1 MLSLT
6 IIRHAPTPMNTGI
19 NTGGVFM
26 GILDIPAIDEEI
38 NAITEGKYSHT
49 IEKEYDVYYSSPL
62 SRAFSTATALF
73 PNKKIQVKESLIEK
87 NLGTW
92 ADQNKKII
100 KEKYPEAFLE
110 SGTLNPY
117 FTPPEGE
124 KIEDMIERVKG
135 FLNQCIEEYKSSG
148 NLDYKIVAV
157 THNGVIRIIRHLI
170 GVSLEDTFSKNEK
183 HIVPITFTYENDWQI
198 KQQSK

>member
-6 IIRHAPTPMNTGI
+6 LIRHAPTSMNTNGI
-19 NTGGVFM
+19 FM
-26 GILDIPAIDEEI
+26 GVLDIPSIDEEI
-38 NAITEGKYSHT
+38 KSITEGKYNQVSN
-49 IEKEYDVYYSSPL
+49 KEYDVYYSSPL
-62 SRAFSTATALF
+62 SRAFSTAAALF
-73 PNKKIQVKESLIEK
+73 PSEKIHIKESLIEK

-92 ADQNKKII
+92 AGQDKRTI

-170 GVSLEDTFSKNEK
+170 GVGLEDTFSTNEK
-183 HIVPITFTYENDWQI
+183 HIVPITFTYENDWQF
-198 KQQSK
+198 KQ

>member
-1 MLSLT
+1 MLYLT
-6 IIRHAPTPMNTGI
+6 IIRHAATSM

-26 GILDIPAIDEEI
+26 GILDIPAIDKEI
-38 NAITEGKYSHT
+38 KAITEGKYSQV
-49 IEKEYDVYYSSPL
+49 IDKEYDIYYSSPL

-73 PNKKIQVKESLIEK
+73 PDKKVQVKESLIEK

-92 ADQNKKII
+92 AGQNKRAI

-124 KIEDMIERVKG
+124 KIEDIIERVKG
-135 FLNQCIEEYKSSG
+135 FLNKCIEEYKSSDKI
-148 NLDYKIVAV
+148 DYKIVAV
-157 THNGVIRIIRHLI
+157 THNGVIRIIRHLVEGI
-170 GVSLEDTFSKNEK
+170 GLEDTFSKNEK
-183 HIVPITFTYENDWQI
+183 HVVPITFTYENDWQF
-198 KQQSK
+198 KQ